1 VSTPQSQ
8 NISIP
13 DLRSELKGEVIGPD
27 DAGYDEAR
35 QPPGLRPGAQ
45 RVSTPTPSERGR
57 VTGLGDTGTVGIG
70 GITLG
75 GGIGFLARKY
85 GLTIDDLLAAE
96 VVTADGEIVQASE
109 ESEPRSLL
117 NDPRRRGQLRRRQP
131 PPAAVARDLGDRR
144 RNTDFAGHPG
154 GDHRIYRGGHGRP

>member
-45 RVSTPTPSERGR
+45 RVSTPTASVSEAVSQAWETPARSGSAGSPSEVESASWRGS
-57 VTGLGDTGTVGIG
+57 TG
-70 GITLG
+70 
-75 GGIGFLARKY
+75 
-85 GLTIDDLLAAE
+85 
-96 VVTADGEIVQASE
+96 
-109 ESEPRSLL
+109 
-117 NDPRRRGQLRRRQP
+117 
-131 PPAAVARDLGDRR
+131 
-144 RNTDFAGHPG
+144 
-154 GDHRIYRGGHGRP
+154 